1 MNILLTNDD
10 GILAPGI
17 AAAYKEL
24 CKLGDIT
31 VVAPSDRMS
40 GAGHSITVYE
50 PLACD
55 KVEIAGQFAGYSVN
69 GSPADCVK
77 LAIMEL
83 CPIKPDLVVS
93 GINNGANVGINVYYS
108 GTVAAAMEAAFF
120 RIPAIALSTVHEENM
135 DFKGA
140 ARHCLKVI
148 NKLLPIGFPGVINI
162 NIPRLSRGEPKG
174 IKVVPQSTMG
184 FDEHFVKKQ
193 NDTGQMLYQ
202 LSGGNHRD
210 KDLPSD
216 TLALNEGFITVT
228 ALGFDMTDHDGMKK
242 LNRKKL

>member
-1 MNILLTNDD
+1 MTNDD

-24 CKLGDIT
+24 CKLGDVT

-50 PLACD
+50 PLACEKIKIED
-55 KVEIAGQFAGYSVN
+55 HFAGFSVN

-77 LAIMEL
+77 LAVMEL
-83 CPIKPDLVVS
+83 CPKKPDLVVS

-108 GTVAAAMEAAFF
+108 GTVAAAMEAAFY
-120 RIPAIALSTVHEENM
+120 RIPAIALSTVHEEQT
-135 DFKGA
+135 DFKNA
-140 ARHCLKVI
+140 AKYCVKVI
-148 NKLLPIGFPGVINI
+148 NKLLPVSFASVISI

-193 NDTGQMLYQ
+193 NDTGQTLYQ
-202 LSGGNHRD
+202 LAGGNHRD

-228 ALGFDMTDHDGMKK
+228 SLGFDMTDYNGMKK
-242 LNRKKL
+242 LHQIQW